1 MMRTLFLYPI
11 SIIIYII
18 IFLRNKFYDFNLLP
32 IQKSKIP
39 VISIGNIQ
47 MGGTGKTPFVIAL
60 TQKLLE
66 DNIKPLIITRGYK
79 RKTTNQIIFNDIE
92 KYTAMEVG
100 DEPYYMKQVLKT
112 VPIIIDHNKKEA
124 IKVAE
129 NMSDID
135 CIILDDGYQSRYIQ
149 RDVEIVLIN
158 TELPNKSFSIVPLGC
173 LREPIFNLHRA
184 EFIYTTKGPE
194 IHSLL
199 KNYNTKYIQSNFQI
213 VKYNKNGVI
222 EKQSEIYKSKTQRL
236 VAFSGIANPEHFFKI
251 LNKLGVVVDEKIIFN
266 NHHTYKLDG
275 SDLKQSDNIIYIT
288 TYKDYVKLKEL
299 KIEIYILEMNFILND
314 SKLLKTIREKI
325 NEN

>member
-1 MMRTLFLYPI
+1 MIRTLFLYPI
-11 SIIIYII
+11 SIIMYII
-18 IFLRNKFYDFNLLP
+18 IFLRNKFYDFNLLS

-60 TQKLLE
+60 TQKLLK

-79 RKTTNQIIFNDIE
+79 RKTTNQIIFNDIL

-112 VPIIIDHNKKEA
+112 VPIIIDHNKKQA
-124 IKVAE
+124 IKVAN
-129 NMSDID
+129 NMNDID

-149 RDVEIVLIN
+149 KDVEIALIN
-158 TELPNKSFSIVPLGC
+158 TELSNKSFSIMPLGC
-173 LREPIFNLHRA
+173 LREPIVNLNRA
-184 EFIYTTKGPE
+184 DFIYTTKGPE

-199 KNYNTKYIQSNFQI
+199 KNYNTKYIQSNFKI
-213 VKYNKNGVI
+213 VKYNKNGII
-222 EKQSEIYKSKTQRL
+222 ENQSEIYKTSQQRL

-251 LNKLGVVVDEKIIFN
+251 LNKLGIVIDEKIIFN
-266 NHHTYKLDG
+266 NHHRYKLDG

-299 KIEIYILEMNFILND
+299 KFESYILEMNFILDD
-314 SKLLKTIREKI
+314 SELLKTIRKKI